1 MMRPIIIQNSN
12 IPKYLSIFINI
23 YAITLHPFIICRGEM
38 DDRTLNHEKI
48 HLAQQK
54 ELWIIGFY
62 LLYVYY
68 WLRGK
73 MQGQSSLIA
82 YLNIPFEVEAYSN
95 ENNQFYLL
103 TRKRNSW
110 RKYIS

>member
-1 MMRPIIIQNSN
+1 MMRPIILQNSN

-23 YAITLHPFIICRGEM
+23 YAITLYPFIICKGEM
-38 DDRTLNHEKI
+38 DETTLNHEKI
-48 HLAQQK
+48 HLAQQR

-73 MQGQSSLIA
+73 WSGSTSLGA
-82 YLNIPFEVEAYSN
+82 YLNIPFEREAYKN
-95 ENNQFYLL
+95 DANMFYLV
-103 TRKRNSW
+103 TRKKWAWKDYR
-110 RKYIS
+110 